1 MSGSKVYG
9 MPHYSLQDLSD
20 QSGIELR
27 TIRSYIQSGIL
38 QRPSS
43 SGRGAYYG
51 DEHLNRLKA
60 MRVLRERERKSLDEV
75 RGFFLTSS
83 DAEIAAKAAELPDL
97 PVLEFEERGSE
108 SSAADYLARLK
119 ESLGGSWT
127 GQPAYGQTSRQSIF
141 DTTSRQSIFDPTS
154 RQLAYRRTSR
164 QYSRASSS
172 PSTPRNLGPLQRAIS
187 VLASL
192 TGQTRPPSTTRHSA
206 WSRFEIVPGVELQV
220 DESLGLDPGEI
231 GQLCDHIRV
240 FIQGGLK

>member
-1 MSGSKVYG
+1 
-9 MPHYSLQDLSD
+9 MPQYSLQDLAD
-20 QSGIELR
+20 LSGIELR
-27 TIRSYIQSGIL
+27 TIRSYIQSGII

-51 DEHLNRLKA
+51 DEHLDRLKA

-83 DAEIAAKAAELPDL
+83 DVEIAAKAAELLDL
-97 PVLEFEERGSE
+97 PVLEPEERGSE

-127 GQPAYGQTSRQSIF
+127 GQA
-141 DTTSRQSIFDPTS
+141 
-154 RQLAYRRTSR
+154 AYRETPWQHSRTGR
-164 QYSRASSS
+164 TPAS
-172 PSTPRNLGPLQRAIS
+172 PGNLGPLQRAIS

-192 TGQTRPPSTTRHSA
+192 TRQSRPPSVTRHA
-206 WSRFEIVPGVELQV
+206 TWSKFEIVPGVELQV

>member
-1 MSGSKVYG
+1 

-43 SGRGAYYG
+43 SGRGAYYR

-119 ESLGGSWT
+119 ESLGGSWA
-127 GQPAYGQTSRQSIF
+127 GQPAYGQTPRLSTF
-141 DTTSRQSIFDPTS
+141 DLTS